1 MMNRRH
7 NNKRQR
13 TGAVVVEAAIVL
25 PLVLLFILGVME
37 YGRYLMTMHIF
48 QNAAREG
55 AAYAAKHTSPIVIG
69 GVVYGNA
76 TSDVTNVVASRL
88 AGQQLVSQTVSV
100 YRSDSVG
107 NNLGTWTDAQAG
119 QFVSVEI
126 SGTYQF
132 AAPRLLKLPSSM
144 STRFKAVKR
153 SEGN

>member
-1 MMNRRH
+1 MRQRRR
-7 NNKRQR
+7 NDKRRR
-13 TGAVVVEAAIVL
+13 TGAALVEAALVL

-55 AAYAAKHTSPIVIG
+55 AAYAAKHTSPIVIAG
-69 GVVYGNA
+69 MVYGNS
-76 TSDVTNVVASRL
+76 TEDVASVVSSRL
-88 AGQQLVSQTVSV
+88 AGQQLINQKVSV

-107 NNLGTWTDAQAG
+107 NNLGTWTDARAG

-126 SGTYQF
+126 TGTYQF
-132 AAPRLLKLPSSM
+132 AAPTLLSLPSSM
-144 STRFKAVKR
+144 STTFKAVKR